1 MGAAEVLGGRVHQH
15 AGKCLARNSPERKI
29 TVMKKAAFPVVSYAQ
44 ALGHA
49 SADKRIEILRLI
61 GHSGSISKAAREA
74 GVSYKAAWQ
83 AIDTLTNL
91 AGVALVERA
100 VGGAGGGGASLSDA
114 GLQLLA
120 AAGQLEQA
128 RCQVLARLQPD
139 AGLGTGP
146 DSGAGLRAGAGTWG
160 LPSLNQLSVR
170 TSMRNQLPCQV
181 YSLQGTGH
189 IVRVTLKLKLNL
201 TLASSVS
208 LLKTRAIAASRSPG
222 ALADVSLVSHITRES
237 AELLA
242 LRPGQAVLALCKAT
256 AVTVS
261 RAATLSRT
269 PSGKALLASAPA
281 SALVSAGNVLA
292 GRATRV
298 SRGETGDEVSL
309 ALSAGLQLVGFAPPG
324 SGIRVGSK
332 VLAHVDEAA
341 VVVALAG

>member
-15 AGKCLARNSPERKI
+15 AGKCIARNSPERKI
-29 TVMKKAAFPVVSYAQ
+29 TDMKKAAFPVVSYAQ

-91 AGVALVERA
+91 AGVALVKRA

-128 RCQVLARLQPD
+128 RCQVLARLQPG

-146 DSGAGLRAGAGTWG
+146 DSGAGLLAGAGTWG

-181 YSLQGTGH
+181 HSLQGTGH
-189 IVRVTLKLKLNL
+189 IVRVTLKLNL

-242 LRPGQAVLALCKAT
+242 LQPGQAVLALCKAT

-261 RAATLSRT
+261 RAATVSRA

-281 SALVSAGNVLA
+281 SASVSAGNVLA